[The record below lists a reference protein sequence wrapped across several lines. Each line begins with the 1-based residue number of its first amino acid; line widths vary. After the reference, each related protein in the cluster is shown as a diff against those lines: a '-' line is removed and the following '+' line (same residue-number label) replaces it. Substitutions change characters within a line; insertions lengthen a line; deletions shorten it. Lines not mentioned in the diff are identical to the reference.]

1 MMGWPLYNWGW
12 MGMGLGVLF
21 MIIIWAGFVALIVWV
36 IVKLV
41 RSGQKSSSETPLD
54 VARTRYAKGE
64 ITKKEFEQLKKD
76 LDEK

>member
-1 MMGWPLYNWGW
+1 
-12 MGMGLGVLF
+12 MGLGVLF